1 MISSG
6 DGRRFGYTKDM
17 RYIRSVAISISGQEF
32 LNAHMYMISIS
43 IVKPLIPC
51 SATISARDRRSR
63 LAPACIKRYDL
74 SNQHVRDPILS
85 SFQLTTRSRPARDTI
100 TSSSRSR
107 SASNP
112 SATQHQR
119 SARDPHLIGGPFN
132 TSEVKVTRNPNA

>member
-43 IVKPLIPC
+43 Q
-51 SATISARDRRSR
+51 RSQLVTYGLGLLQ
-63 LAPACIKRYDL
+63 LASNDL
-74 SNQHVRDPILS
+74 SNQHVHDPILS
-85 SFQLTTRSRPARDTI
+85 SFQLATRSRPARDTI

-132 TSEVKVTRNPNA
+132 TSEVKVTRNPNE